1 MFDRKK
7 VKLFFTFLFR
17 VVKTAP
23 PRAGASTPPPALVI
37 KRLFMAR
44 KKKQEKKQKIKLSD
58 MKFCFMKRL
67 FPRPRLNT
75 ESKSLYDRGGRSE

>member
-23 PRAGASTPPPALVI
+23 PRAGAPTPPPALVI

-44 KKKQEKKQKIKLSD
+44 KKKPGEKTKNKIIGHEV
-58 MKFCFMKRL
+58 L
-67 FPRPRLNT
+67 FHETTFSASAL
-75 ESKSLYDRGGRSE
+75 EH